1 LFLIFVSTVSRPLPG
16 TSTNSK
22 ESIFMKLNKRIS
34 LLEQNFSI
42 SNEHLNELNKKTTK
56 TEEFVAKQEKI
67 TKTTSENV
75 AKHEQKVC
83 LLLLNSD
90 LLK

>member
-1 LFLIFVSTVSRPLPG
+1 
-16 TSTNSK
+16 
-22 ESIFMKLNKRIS
+22 MKLNKRIS

-42 SNEHLNELNKKTTK
+42 SNEHLNELNKKMTK

-67 TKTTSENV
+67 TRTTSESV

-90 LLK
+90 FLKIIFGNMKDQN